1 MGIAATNRAD
11 VLDSALLRP
20 GRFDRRIMLDNP
32 DFKGRVAILGVHA
45 RNKPLAD
52 DVDLES
58 ISRRTPGFSG
68 AMLANLLNE
77 AAIFAARKDLT
88 KIGAEQ
94 ISDALDRVT
103 LGPEKKNA
111 ESSLQKRE
119 LVAYHEAGHAV
130 VGALIP
136 DYDQVAKI
144 TITPRG
150 GAGGLTFF
158 APNEDRTDSGLYS
171 RQYLESMMAV
181 ALGGRIAEEIIFGDD
196 EITTGA
202 SNDLERV
209 SSTAKRMVMEF
220 GMSEK
225 IGQVALEQPGGS
237 PFLGRQMATQQE
249 TLSAETRALIDSE
262 VSRLVAGAY
271 ARAKQL
277 LMDNRPALDGLAKM
291 LIEKETVTAEEFSQL
306 LTECDVKISDYTVY
320 N

>member
-1 MGIAATNRAD
+1 
-11 VLDSALLRP
+11 
-20 GRFDRRIMLDNP
+20 
-32 DFKGRVAILGVHA
+32 
-45 RNKPLAD
+45 
-52 DVDLES
+52 
-58 ISRRTPGFSG
+58 
-68 AMLANLLNE
+68 MLANLLNE

-209 SSTAKRMVMEF
+209 TSTAKRMVMEF

-225 IGQVALEQPGGS
+225 IGQVALGG
-237 PFLGRQMATQQE
+237 QQQAPPM
-249 TLSAETRALIDSE
+249 SAETKVLIDAE
-262 VSRLVAGAY
+262 VSRLVQGAY

-277 LMDNRPALDGLAKM
+277 LLDNREALDKLSIA
-291 LIEKETVTAEEFSQL
+291 LLEKETVTAEEFAQI
-306 LTECDVKISDYTVY
+306 LTESQVTISDYKVFA
-320 N
+320 